1 MRMQLFVCAM
11 LFAGSAAAQSPPC
24 SLASFNG
31 NYIFKDYGEI
41 ALLGTY
47 ASAGSLTA
55 NGNGAGAINNETV
68 SLAGTISTKSTSIAY
83 SLAPGATVA
92 NCQFSV
98 ATGDGRN
105 FTLYLKPN
113 GSKGTFIATALT
125 QTINGEIEHD

>member
-83 SLAPGATVA
+83 SLAPGATVT
-92 NCQFSV
+92 NCQLSV

>member
-11 LFAGSAAAQSPPC
+11 LFAGGAAAQSPQC
-24 SLASFNG
+24 SLASFHG

-55 NGNGAGAINNETV
+55 GNGTGAINNETV
-68 SLAGTISTKSTSIAY
+68 SLAGTISTKSTNVSY
-83 SLAPGATVA
+83 SLAPGANAA
-92 NCQFSV
+92 NCQIAV
-98 ATGDGRN
+98 VTGDGRN
-105 FTLYLKPN
+105 FTLYIKPD